1 MMIVNVA
8 RGKLVRSRVCPVSP
22 RVAERERAGGE
33 FDIRVPKEY
42 FIHRRSRREKVNCGG
57 SPLAAML
64 KLHQLARE

>member
-22 RVAERERAGGE
+22 RDRRERAGGE
-33 FDIRVPKEY
+33 FDVRVPKEY
-42 FIHRRSRREKVNCGG
+42 FIHRHSRREKVNCGG